1 MENIFLKKINKNK
14 NLQNMYSH
22 RVYMV
27 LREGGTMKDSE
38 VEYRVLGTRRQGS
51 EAGMQLSKC
60 VA

>member
-1 MENIFLKKINKNK
+1 MC
-14 NLQNMYSH
+14 SH

-27 LREGGTMKDSE
+27 LREGGTMKDPE